1 MPSRHGPGCP
11 MPGWG
16 APQITRRLSWLRSV
30 PLPTFMPR
38 TQRMHGAGTKSMPR
52 RCSSSTTCSSI
63 LLLDGFVTI
72 NRRIDEH
79 VVEEEHLLGI
89 LFVPAPCILCVRG
102 IKVGSGTERS
112 HESRLV
118 IWGAPHPGIG
128 QPGPCLDGIARLG
141 QLLRRVAGGKELVRA
156 DPKAVS
162 SQQCLLHS
170 RIVQRVVEPGDG
182 ARAVTKSWV
191 RCDIGDAFAIDV
203 DLSTIAQTLQIFR
216 TGQGLNVDFVGHAN
230 PPPRST
236 QQTYSPHPRSP
247 PN

>member
-63 LLLDGFVTI
+63 LLLIVT
-72 NRRIDEH
+72 NPSKRRIDEH
-79 VVEEEHLLGI
+79 VVEEEYLRGI
-89 LFVPAPCILCVRG
+89 LFVPSPCILCVRG

-112 HESRLV
+112 HEGRLV
-118 IWGAPHPGIG
+118 IWGAPHPAIG
-128 QPGPCLDGIARLG
+128 QPGPCLDGIACLG

-162 SQQCLLHS
+162 GQQCILQS

-182 ARAVTKSWV
+182 AHAVTKSRV

-203 DLSTIAQTLQIFR
+203 ELSTIAQTLQIFR
-216 TGQGLNVDFVGHAN
+216 TGQRLNVDFGCHAN
-230 PPPRST
+230 PPLRST
-236 QQTYSPHPRSP
+236 ERS
-247 PN
+247 